1 MSLGDLAY
9 RKCKYI
15 ADKTLDRMDQTHLTN
30 LLALRLKKKKTDK
43 VQIRLTRDTLGLTR
57 DKQGQTRD
65 SQGQTRDSQGQ
76 NRDNQG
82 QVA

>member
-1 MSLGDLAY
+1 MVMADPSDLG
-9 RKCKYI
+9 
-15 ADKTLDRMDQTHLTN
+15 HG
-30 LLALRLKKKKTDK
+30 KKTDK
-43 VQIRLTRDTLGLTR
+43 GRIRLDWVGGIRLTRDILGLTR
-57 DKQGQTRD
+57 DKQGPTRD

>member
-1 MSLGDLAY
+1 MNH
-9 RKCKYI
+9 KNVK
-15 ADKTLDRMDQTHLTN
+15 N
-30 LLALRLKKKKTDK
+30 WLALRLKKKKTDK
-43 VQIRLTRDTLGLTR
+43 GRRWRGGELTRDILGLTK
-57 DKQGQTRD
+57 DKQGPTRD